1 MRIAASPARRGGGR
15 SRSAPVF
22 AVAVALLLLASVI
35 AAVFWAR
42 SISKPVVLAIDPPIG
57 EPGVVLR
64 IKGRNF
70 GQERA
75 EGRVEF
81 DRRVPTTSSYLTWS
95 DELIEVRMPMY
106 ADSSLVRVVTGKGT
120 SNSRLF
126 MSLSLLPVQP
136 EAGSPAAI
144 VPLVNA

>member
-126 MSLSLLPVQP
+126 MSLSL
-136 EAGSPAAI
+136 
-144 VPLVNA
+144 